1 MFKTNQPKETMKKEI
16 IKEEPLL
23 EINIKVDRTI
33 NDKYDDRLNW
43 SSFNMIDLMDIF
55 ETTLSDEGEYTFKH
69 QDKAKRMTKRFRERL
84 KAFIIENAD
93 KSELKN
99 FDWSNWNDR

>member
-1 MFKTNQPKETMKKEI
+1 MKKET

-33 NDKYDDRLNW
+33 NGKYENRLNW
-43 SSFNMIDLMDIF
+43 SSFNMIDLIDIF
-55 ETTLSDEGEYTFKH
+55 STTLKDEGEYSFKH
-69 QDKAKRMTKRFRERL
+69 QDKAERMTKRFRSRL

-99 FDWSNWNDR
+99 FDWSEWENR

>member
-1 MFKTNQPKETMKKEI
+1 MKKEI

-33 NDKYDDRLNW
+33 NGKYDNRLNW
-43 SSFNMIDLMDIF
+43 SSFNMIDLIDIF
-55 ETTLSDEGEYTFKH
+55 STILKDEKEYSFKH
-69 QDKAKRMTKRFRERL
+69 QNKAERMTKRFRARL

-99 FDWSNWNDR
+99 FDWSEWGNR